1 MRLLAFSDLHRNDT
15 AARAIAAAS
24 ASADVVVAAGDF
36 ATRREGLADT
46 LDILTA
52 MTVPT
57 ILVAGNHDQLYDL
70 RTACAGWRY
79 GHVLHGE
86 GIELAGTRFF
96 GLGYEIGGSNVA
108 AWNSRMSEM
117 EAAALLTT
125 CPMGAILVTHAP
137 PFGVADLQ
145 ASGSHDGSRA
155 IHSAVRSETAAPT
168 SLRPH
173 PPFLGRCRHDRRLPG
188 TQSRAKS
195 QLVHD
200 LGRIPT

>member
-155 IHSAVRSETAAPT
+155 IHSAVQQKQPRLHLCGHIHHSWGAAGMIGACPVHNLGP
-168 SLRPH
+168 SLNW
-173 PPFLGRCRHDRRLPG
+173 F
-188 TQSRAKS
+188 T
-195 QLVHD
+195 
-200 LGRIPT
+200 I